1 MELAI
6 LGATSQIAKDLIV
19 SLSENPA
26 YRLNL
31 YARRVDVVT
40 YWLEQV
46 GLTDRYPINNYAQF
60 PKMKKRYDGILNFVG
75 SGNPAQTADIG
86 ATILDVTYE
95 FDNLAL
101 RYLADHPACCYIFFS
116 SGAAYGGDFSKP
128 AGDATQAQFP
138 INDLRS
144 SDWYGLAKLSAECR
158 HRALPDLHIIDL
170 RVFNYFSYSA
180 DVSARYLITDML
192 RAIST
197 KQVFRTSNK
206 NIYRD
211 FAGPKQIATLI
222 QQILSTTKINT
233 AVDCYTRA
241 PVDKLSLL
249 EAMRSKFGMQLDII
263 QDETGLNATGTK
275 TYYYS
280 TSTKAFKYF
289 GYDPQDIAMDV
300 VIQEAS
306 QILKNQT

>member
-1 MELAI
+1 MEIAI

-26 YRLNL
+26 YRLTL
-31 YARRVDVVT
+31 YARRLDAVAN
-40 YWLEQV
+40 WLAHV
-46 GLTDRYPINNYAQF
+46 GLSGRYPIKNYVQF
-60 PKMKKRYDGILNFVG
+60 SSTEERYDAVLNFVG
-75 SGNPAQTADIG
+75 SGNPAQTAAIG

-128 AGDATQAQFP
+128 AGEATQAQFQ
-138 INDLRS
+138 INDPRA
-144 SDWYGLAKLSAECR
+144 SDWYGLAKLFAECR

-180 DVSARYLITDML
+180 DISARYLITDML
-192 RAIST
+192 RAISAS
-197 KQVFRTSNK
+197 QVFSTSST

-211 FAGPKQIATLI
+211 YAGPKQILRI
-222 QQILSTTKINT
+222 IECILSFRKINT

-241 PVDKLSLL
+241 PIDKFSLL
-249 EAMRSKFGMQLDII
+249 EAMSAKFGMQYEIVP
-263 QDETGLNATGTK
+263 EPTGLNATGIK
-275 TYYYS
+275 THYYT
-280 TSTKAFKYF
+280 TSTKALKLFS
-289 GYDPQDIAMDV
+289 YDPQDTALEV
-300 VIQEAS
+300 VIQQA
-306 QILKNQT
+306 NQVLTN